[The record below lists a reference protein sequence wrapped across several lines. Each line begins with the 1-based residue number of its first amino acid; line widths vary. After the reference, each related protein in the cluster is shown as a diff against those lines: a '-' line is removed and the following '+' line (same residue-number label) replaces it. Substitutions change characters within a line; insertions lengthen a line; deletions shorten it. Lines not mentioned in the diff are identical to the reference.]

1 MLKIKEL
8 FTKIITAVN
17 STNTLLGNAPLNTT
31 AQTVTG
37 AINELDGET
46 TVSTSTGTVNSSIT
60 ASRSSCRLMKIG
72 NAVFITAGIGNKT
85 SATTTST
92 TLFTLPT
99 GYRPSSEV
107 TIQGYVDSAEAN
119 FTISTGGVLKQ
130 TLSSSWANCFVSGF
144 FTV

>member
-17 STNTLLGNAPLNTT
+17 STNTLLGNAALNTT

-46 TVSTSTGTVNSSIT
+46 TVSTSTGTVNSSLT
-60 ASRSSCRLMKIG
+60 VSRSSCRLMKIG
-72 NAVFITAGIGNKT
+72 NVVFITAGIGNKT

-92 TLFTLPT
+92 NLFTIPT

-119 FTISTGGVLKQ
+119 FTISTSGQVKQ
-130 TLSSSWANCFVSGF
+130 TLASSWTNCFTSGF
-144 FTV
+144 YTI